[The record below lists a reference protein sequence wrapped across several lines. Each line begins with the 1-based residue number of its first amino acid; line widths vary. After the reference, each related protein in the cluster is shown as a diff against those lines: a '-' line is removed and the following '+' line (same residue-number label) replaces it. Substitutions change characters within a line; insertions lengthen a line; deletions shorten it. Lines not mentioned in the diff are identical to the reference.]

1 MATRIPPQNIEEE
14 QSILCSL
21 MLEKDAWDSVVD
33 VIAGSDL
40 YKPSHQKIYAAIE
53 ELHRKNLPVDLITV
67 SNLLQSKGELEQ
79 VGGADYLVDLVNRTI
94 SSANIASYAKIVKD
108 KSLLRR
114 LIHASS
120 QLIEKAYEEDFTDVE
135 TFIDHAEAEFYKLG
149 ENKKTEG
156 LISAIEVVKSSVVK
170 IEELYKRRTDI
181 TGVPTGFTML
191 DRMTSGLQPGELIII
206 AARPSMGKTAFSLN
220 LAQHMA
226 LRAQKTIAYFSLEMG
241 RDAVMMRVLATEAR
255 INAKDIR
262 SGKIADNVWP
272 KLINVAGQVSD
283 SKFFIDET
291 SGISPFEIRA
301 RARRLK
307 AQVGLDCIIID
318 YLQLMDLKQK
328 VESRERAVSEI
339 SKTLKSIAKELAV
352 PIIALAQ
359 LNRGVEGRADRRPM
373 LSDLRESGS
382 IEQDADVIMMLYRDD
397 YYDKEDPDKQG
408 HAEVIIGKQRNGP
421 TGTVRL
427 KWEAEFGRFRDAD
440 PETQHPLPPPQPP
453 PAGATAGG
461 AGPGGKPRNFAPGVV

>member
-1 MATRIPPQNIEEE
+1 MAARIPPQNIEAE
-14 QSILCSL
+14 QSILGSL

-33 VIAGSDL
+33 LISGADL
-40 YKPSHQKIYAAIE
+40 YKPSHQKIWSAIE
-53 ELHRKNLPVDLITV
+53 DLHRKSLPVDLITV

-94 SSANIASYAKIVKD
+94 SSANITSYAKIVKD
-108 KSLLRR
+108 KSLLRK
-114 LIHASS
+114 IIVSSS
-120 QLIEKAYEEDFTDVE
+120 QLIEKAYDEDFIDVE
-135 TFIDHAEAEFYKLG
+135 SFIDQAEGEFYKLG

-156 LISAIEVVKSSVVK
+156 LMSSIDVVKSSVMK
-170 IEELYKRRTDI
+170 IEELSKRRTDI
-181 TGVPTGFTML
+181 TGVPTGFTHL

-226 LRAQKTIAYFSLEMG
+226 LRAMKTVAYFSLEMG

-262 SGKIADNVWP
+262 SGKIPDNVWP
-272 KLINVAGQVSD
+272 KLIHVAGQVSE
-283 SKFFIDET
+283 SKLYIDET

-307 AQVGLDCIIID
+307 AQVGLDCIMID

-339 SKTLKSIAKELAV
+339 SKTLKSIAKELEV
-352 PIIALAQ
+352 PVIALAQ
-359 LNRGVEGRADRRPM
+359 LNRGVEGRSDRRPM

-397 YYDKEDPDKQG
+397 YYEKDDPDKQG
-408 HAEVIIGKQRNGP
+408 QAEVIIGKQRNGP
-421 TGTVRL
+421 TGTVHL

-440 PETQHPLPPPQPP
+440 PQTQHPLPPPPP
-453 PAGATAGG
+453 PAGATAGP
-461 AGPGGKPRNFAPGVV
+461 GPGGKPRNFAPGAV